1 MFSKP
6 FQRYLHLKYLTLQ
19 NSVKTTEYHIRNGPN
34 RWQISTCIQV
44 IPEHVLLALLLAF
57 IVFEIL
63 TFEIFDLEKVGE
75 GHGVQHSQCRSQI
88 VNVKIYKCQFLH
100 F

>member
-19 NSVKTTEYHIRNGPN
+19 NYVKTTEYNIRNGSN

-44 IPEHVLLALLLAF
+44 IPEHVSLAYSLALT
-57 IVFEIL
+57 VFEIL
-63 TFEIFDLEKVGE
+63 TFEIFDLEKVCQ
-75 GHGVQHSQCRSQI
+75 GHAVQHW
-88 VNVKIYKCQFLH
+88 
-100 F
+100 